1 MDVKD
6 YCKGVEMELVAWKAK
21 LYDMIRKIDKLGTAE
36 REKMLPNVEDLH
48 MLLTEMEDRINQ
60 LETECP
66 SEWSPVKKEIEEGH
80 IDMRGKYEETMKFI
94 GKAAPVSVPG

>member
-36 REKMLPNVEDLH
+36 REKILPNVEDLH
-48 MLLTEMEDRINQ
+48 MLLAEMEDRINA

-66 SEWSPVKKEIEEGH
+66 SEWSPVKNEIEEGH
-80 IDMRGKYEETMKFI
+80 VDMRAKYEETMKYI
-94 GKAAPVSVPG
+94 GEVAPVSVPG